1 MQDRPRILIV
11 DDVPENIEVLG
22 ELLADNFD
30 LQCAFSGPE
39 ALELAAE
46 LPDLILLDV
55 LMPGMDG
62 FEVCACLKATAATA
76 EIPVIFITA
85 KNDPEAEMAAF
96 AAGAVDF
103 ITKPVNPV
111 TARARIQTHLT
122 LKRQKDLLRAQAM
135 VDGLTGIANRRFFDE
150 RLLAEWGHVQR
161 HQRSLAIL
169 MIDIDH
175 FKGYNDH
182 YGHQA
187 GDNCLRR
194 VATTLGASMQRAHDL
209 AARYGGEEF
218 ICMLPECDL
227 QGAITKAEALRA
239 AVAALE
245 IPHAASPTGDRLTL
259 SIGVAATI
267 PPSQASPD
275 TLVAAADAQ
284 LYLAKQAG
292 RNRVRA
298 APSLGCDPR
307 I

>member
-22 ELLADNFD
+22 EILGDNFD

-39 ALELAAE
+39 ALELAAD
-46 LPDLILLDV
+46 LPDLVLLDV

-62 FEVCACLKATAATA
+62 FEVCACLKADAATA

-85 KNDPEAEMAAF
+85 KNDPEAEIAAF
-96 AAGAVDF
+96 DAGGVDF

-150 RLLAEWGHVQR
+150 RLLAEWRHLQR
-161 HQRSLAIL
+161 HHRPLALL

-175 FKGYNDH
+175 FKAYNDH

-194 VATTLGASMQRAHDL
+194 VATTLNAAMLRAHDL
-209 AARYGGEEF
+209 AARHGGEEF
-218 ICMLPECDL
+218 VCMLPECDL
-227 QGAITKAEALRA
+227 AGAISKAEALRA

-245 IPHAASPTGDRLTL
+245 IPHAASSIGAQVSL

-267 PPSQASPD
+267 PSLQALPD
-275 TLVAAADAQ
+275 TLLAAADAQ
-284 LYLAKQAG
+284 LHQAKMAG
-292 RNRVRA
+292 RDRVCA
-298 APSLGCDPR
+298 TPA
-307 I
+307 

>member
-1 MQDRPRILIV
+1 VQDRPRILIV

-22 ELLADNFD
+22 EILTDNFD

-150 RLLAEWGHVQR
+150 RLLAEWRH

-275 TLVAAADAQ
+275 TLVASADAQ

>member
-22 ELLADNFD
+22 EILADNYD
-30 LQCAFSGPE
+30 IQCAFSGPE
-39 ALELAAE
+39 ALELAVDR
-46 LPDLILLDV
+46 PDLILLDV

-62 FEVCACLKATAATA
+62 LEVCACLKANAATA

-85 KNDPEAEMAAF
+85 KNNPEAEIAAF

-122 LKRQKDLLRAQAM
+122 LKQQKDLLRAQAM

-150 RLLAEWGHVQR
+150 RLLAEWRHLQR
-161 HQRSLAIL
+161 HQRPLALL

-175 FKGYNDH
+175 FKAYNDH

-218 ICMLPECDL
+218 VCMLPECDL
-227 QGAITKAEALRA
+227 EGAATKAEAVRL
-239 AVAALE
+239 AVATLA
-245 IPHAASPTGDRLTL
+245 IPHAASPSGDQVTL
-259 SIGVAATI
+259 SIGVAAAI
-267 PPSQASPD
+267 PSLQTHPD
-275 TLVAAADAQ
+275 TLVSAADAQ
-284 LYLAKQAG
+284 LYQAKVEG
-292 RNRVRA
+292 RDRVRA
-298 APSLGCDPR
+298 AP
-307 I
+307 

>member
-22 ELLADNFD
+22 EILADNYD
-30 LQCAFSGPE
+30 IQCAFSGPE
-39 ALELAAE
+39 ALELAVDR
-46 LPDLILLDV
+46 PDLILLDV

-62 FEVCACLKATAATA
+62 FEVCACLKANAATA

-85 KNDPEAEMAAF
+85 KNNPEAEIAAF

-122 LKRQKDLLRAQAM
+122 LKQQKDLLRAQAM

-150 RLLAEWGHVQR
+150 RLLAEWRHLQR
-161 HQRSLAIL
+161 HQRPLALL

-175 FKGYNDH
+175 FKAYNDH

-218 ICMLPECDL
+218 VCMLPECDL
-227 QGAITKAEALRA
+227 EAAATKAEAVRL
-239 AVAALE
+239 AVATLA
-245 IPHAASPTGDRLTL
+245 IPHAASPSGDQVTL
-259 SIGVAATI
+259 SIGVAAAI
-267 PPSQASPD
+267 PSLQTHPD
-275 TLVAAADAQ
+275 TLVSAADAQ
-284 LYLAKQAG
+284 LYQAKVEG
-292 RNRVRA
+292 RDRVRA
-298 APSLGCDPR
+298 AP
-307 I
+307 

>member
-1 MQDRPRILIV
+1 MKDRPRILIV

-22 ELLADNFD
+22 EILTDNFD

-150 RLLAEWGHVQR
+150 RLLAEWRHVQR
-161 HQRSLAIL
+161 YHRSLAIL

-194 VATTLGASMQRAHDL
+194 VATTLGAHMQRAHDL

-227 QGAITKAEALRA
+227 QGAISKAEALRA

-245 IPHAASPTGDRLTL
+245 IPHAASPSGDRVTL

-267 PPSQASPD
+267 PSSHSSPD

-284 LYLAKQAG
+284 LYQAKLAG
-292 RNRVRA
+292 SNRVRA
-298 APSLGCDPR
+298 APCLECDPR
-307 I
+307 V

>member
-22 ELLADNFD
+22 EILADNYD
-30 LQCAFSGPE
+30 IQCAFSGPE
-39 ALELAAE
+39 ALELAVDR
-46 LPDLILLDV
+46 PDLILLDV

-62 FEVCACLKATAATA
+62 FEVCACLKANAATA

-85 KNDPEAEMAAF
+85 KNNPEAEIAAF

-122 LKRQKDLLRAQAM
+122 LKQQKDLLRAQAM

-150 RLLAEWGHVQR
+150 RLLAEWRHLQR
-161 HQRSLAIL
+161 HQRPLALL

-175 FKGYNDH
+175 FKAYNDH

-218 ICMLPECDL
+218 VCMLPECDL
-227 QGAITKAEALRA
+227 EGAATKAEAVRL
-239 AVAALE
+239 AVATLA
-245 IPHAASPTGDRLTL
+245 IPHAASPSGDQVTL
-259 SIGVAATI
+259 SIGVAAAI
-267 PPSQASPD
+267 PSLQTHPD
-275 TLVAAADAQ
+275 TLVSAADAQ
-284 LYLAKQAG
+284 LYQAKVEG
-292 RNRVRA
+292 RDRVRA
-298 APSLGCDPR
+298 AP
-307 I
+307 

>member
-11 DDVPENIEVLG
+11 DDVPENVEVLG
-22 ELLADNFD
+22 EILADNYD
-30 LQCAFSGPE
+30 IQCAFSGPE
-39 ALELAAE
+39 ALELAAD

-62 FEVCACLKATAATA
+62 FEVCACLKANAATA

-85 KNDPEAEMAAF
+85 KNNPEAEMAAF

-122 LKRQKDLLRAQAM
+122 LKQQKDLLRAQAM

-150 RLLAEWGHVQR
+150 RLLAEWRHVQR
-161 HQRSLAIL
+161 HQRPLAIL

-194 VATTLGASMQRAHDL
+194 VAVTLSASMQRAHDL

-218 ICMLPECDL
+218 ICMLPECDIE
-227 QGAITKAEALRA
+227 GAISRAEALQA

-245 IPHAASPTGDRLTL
+245 IPHAASPTGDHLTL
-259 SIGVAATI
+259 SIGVASTI
-267 PPSQASPD
+267 PSSKSHPD
-275 TLVAAADAQ
+275 SLVSAADAQ
-284 LYLAKQAG
+284 LYQAKLAG
-292 RNRVRA
+292 RDRVCA
-298 APSLGCDPR
+298 APCLECDS
-307 I
+307 

>member
-22 ELLADNFD
+22 EILTDNFD

-150 RLLAEWGHVQR
+150 RLLAEWRHVQR

>member
-22 ELLADNFD
+22 EILTDNFD

-194 VATTLGASMQRAHDL
+194 VATTLNASMQRAHDL

>member
-1 MQDRPRILIV
+1 VQDRPRILIV

-22 ELLADNFD
+22 EILTDNFD